1 MDRLSSTILQ
11 PLFASKDALLVQH
24 EDPSH
29 GAQAEDEKP
38 RYYPASTHT
47 LCIHFPPAFAYGLSM
62 SRLFLPAFF
71 VLPFFVPALYRL
83 SSHHPARNCA
93 EAHRIICSARRL
105 AILRVV
111 VSTLNKAMGVRRL
124 SVQSAYCRPNDST
137 LLCYR
142 TLRAGF
148 KTSHFKRNPIEKQ

>member
-71 VLPFFVPALYRL
+71 VLPFFVPAFFAPPREEL
-83 SSHHPARNCA
+83 
-93 EAHRIICSARRL
+93 RRG
-105 AILRVV
+105 
-111 VSTLNKAMGVRRL
+111 SP
-124 SVQSAYCRPNDST
+124 YY
-137 LLCYR
+137 LLCPA
-142 TLRAGF
+142 L
-148 KTSHFKRNPIEKQ
+148 SHT